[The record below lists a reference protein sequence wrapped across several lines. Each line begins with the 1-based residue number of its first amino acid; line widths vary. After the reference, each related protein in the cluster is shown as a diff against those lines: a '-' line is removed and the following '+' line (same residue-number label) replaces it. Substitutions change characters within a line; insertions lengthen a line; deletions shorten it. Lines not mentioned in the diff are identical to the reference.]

1 MRKTKEDEANSRNEG
16 TLGSPSPMPALLSAA
31 CPPVVARAV
40 RGLEVTLRVIVCYRH
55 MGAVTLSR
63 GRTGVRVSDLGEL
76 RSTVPS
82 CTGEGVEVLQTRLI
96 LNRSTSAAAAAV
108 AEIDV
113 TVIVMAVEEREV

>member
-1 MRKTKEDEANSRNEG
+1 MLSPHGCSDTFKG
-16 TLGSPSPMPALLSAA
+16 TDP
-31 CPPVVARAV
+31 
-40 RGLEVTLRVIVCYRH
+40 
-55 MGAVTLSR
+55 

-96 LNRSTSAAAAAV
+96 LNRSTSAAAAAAAV

>member
-1 MRKTKEDEANSRNEG
+1 MLSPHGCSDTFKG
-16 TLGSPSPMPALLSAA
+16 TDP
-31 CPPVVARAV
+31 
-40 RGLEVTLRVIVCYRH
+40 
-55 MGAVTLSR
+55 

-96 LNRSTSAAAAAV
+96 LNRSTSAAAAVAAAV

>member
-1 MRKTKEDEANSRNEG
+1 MLSPHGCSDTFKG
-16 TLGSPSPMPALLSAA
+16 TDP
-31 CPPVVARAV
+31 
-40 RGLEVTLRVIVCYRH
+40 
-55 MGAVTLSR
+55 

-96 LNRSTSAAAAAV
+96 LNRSTSAAAAAAAAAV

-113 TVIVMAVEEREV
+113 TVMAVEEREVYR

>member
-1 MRKTKEDEANSRNEG
+1 MLSPHGCSDTFKG
-16 TLGSPSPMPALLSAA
+16 TDPGW
-31 CPPVVARAV
+31 
-40 RGLEVTLRVIVCYRH
+40 
-55 MGAVTLSR
+55 
-63 GRTGVRVSDLGEL
+63 TGVRVSDLGES

-96 LNRSTSAAAAAV
+96 LNRSTSAAAAVAAAV